1 MRRDRVLMGPGTGSA
16 SMRLQ
21 KDKRRESYLKL
32 FQRSTAVKQCNAF
45 ANVSGVQSVF
55 THRQC
60 DRIENTSFERSND
73 IYKDENFTL

>member
-1 MRRDRVLMGPGTGSA
+1 MRGDRVLMGPGTGSA

-32 FQRSTAVKQCNAF
+32 FQGGTAVKQCNAF
-45 ANVSGVQSVF
+45 TNFSSVQSVF
-55 THRQC
+55 THRQR
-60 DRIENTSFERSND
+60 DWIEKASFERSND